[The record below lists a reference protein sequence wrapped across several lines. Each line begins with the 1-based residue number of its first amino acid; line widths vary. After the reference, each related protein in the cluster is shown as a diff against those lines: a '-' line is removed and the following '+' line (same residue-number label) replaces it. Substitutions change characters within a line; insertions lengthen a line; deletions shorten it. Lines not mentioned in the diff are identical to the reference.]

1 MRPSRT
7 LFIFGA
13 ILGLAYVLIA
23 VNHAWKP
30 QLGLDL
36 QGGQMVR
43 LQASTLQGGKPLTSD
58 SFALARD
65 IIDQRANGSG
75 VSGARV
81 TTDGGTGIDVSIPGK
96 GQASENIVKAIS
108 APSQLRFRLVVC
120 STGSDTVCQ
129 QLAKAAVGPV
139 AKRAPFANST
149 STAKPTPSVTAKP
162 AGSATPT
169 STATPTA
176 KAVPSSSTNDVISL
190 ADAQKYFQ
198 GAGLHEQETALAYE
212 NYVCG
217 TPVNDIPGEPLVTC
231 DQPDPNAKDASGNPL
246 PASQQG
252 LRKYLLTPAIIEGT
266 ELSSASYGQS
276 ANSASYEVDLS
287 LKDAGSKVFADTT
300 AYIAGTGGQ
309 FAITVDGQVVSAP
322 TASQRIGGGNAQI
335 TGNFTLDQAKSL
347 SNNLK
352 FGQLPVKFDVQEVQ
366 VIGPELAGSQLSA
379 GLWAGA
385 IGLLLVMI
393 FSLVY
398 YRGLGLVVIG
408 SLMFAG
414 AATYSLVALL
424 SKGAG
429 VTLDLPGIAGLIVA
443 VGITADSFIVYFE
456 RIRDEMRDGK
466 SMRVAVD
473 AAWLRARRTC
483 LAADS
488 VSLLAALTLYFFA
501 SNDVKGFAFMLGLS
515 TIIDL
520 VVFFYFTHPLVK
532 LLSLRRFFNRGHRLS
547 GLDARTLGVD
557 AITVGGNA

>member
-1 MRPSRT
+1 MASQTMRPSRT
-7 LFIFGA
+7 LIVFGA
-13 ILGLAYVLIA
+13 VLALAYILIA

-43 LQASTLQGGKPLTSD
+43 LKASAQQNGAKLNGD

-65 IIDQRANGSG
+65 IIDNRANGTG

-81 TTDGGTGIDVSIPGK
+81 TTDGGTGIDVAIPGK

-120 STGSDTVCQ
+120 STGSDTICQ
-129 QLAKAAVGPV
+129 QLAKSAVGPL
-139 AKRAPFANST
+139 APRAPFAAAST
-149 STAKPTPSVTAKP
+149 TAKPTPTAKP
-162 AGSATPT
+162 TT
-169 STATPTA
+169 SGTPTA
-176 KAVPSSSTNDVISL
+176 TASPTPSSAGDTMSL
-190 ADAQKYFQ
+190 ADAQKYFSST
-198 GAGLHEQETALAYE
+198 GLDEQAAATAYE
-212 NYVCG
+212 SYVCG
-217 TPVNDIPGEPLVTC
+217 TPVVDTPGLPLVTC
-231 DQPDPNAKDASGNPL
+231 DQPDPNAKDANGNPI
-246 PASQQG
+246 PASQQN
-252 LRKYLLTPAIIEGT
+252 LRKYMLTPAIIEGT
-266 ELSSASYGQS
+266 EISSASYGQ
-276 ANSASYEVDLS
+276 APNSASYEVDLS
-287 LKDAGSKVFADTT
+287 LKDTGSKVFADTT
-300 AYIAGTGGQ
+300 QYIAGTGGQ

-366 VIGPELAGSQLSA
+366 VIGPELAGNQLSA

-408 SLMFAG
+408 SLIFAG

-473 AAWLRARRTC
+473 SAWVRARRTC

-515 TIIDL
+515 TMIDL

-557 AITVGGNA
+557 AITVGGKA

>member
-1 MRPSRT
+1 MASQTMRPSRT

-13 ILGLAYVLIA
+13 ILALAYVLIG
-23 VNHAWKP
+23 VNNAWKP

-43 LQASTLQGGKPLTSD
+43 LKASTQQGGQTLTSD

-75 VSGARV
+75 VSGAKV
-81 TTDGGTGIDVSIPGK
+81 TTDGGSGIDVAIPGK

-120 STGSDTVCQ
+120 STGSDTICQ
-129 QLAKAAVGPV
+129 GLARSAVGPL
-139 AKRAPFANST
+139 AKRAPFASPST
-149 STAKPTPSVTAKP
+149 TAKPTPSASIKPTASTTP
-162 AGSATPT
+162 TATAAPSATP
-169 STATPTA
+169 S
-176 KAVPSSSTNDVISL
+176 DVMSL
-190 ADAQKYFQ
+190 ADAKKYFT
-198 GAGLHEQETALAYE
+198 GAGLDEQAAATAYE
-212 NYVCG
+212 SYICG
-217 TPVNDIPGEPLVTC
+217 TPVNDVPGKPLVTC
-231 DQPDPNAKDASGNPL
+231 DQPDPNAKDANGNPI
-246 PASQQG
+246 PAAQQG

-473 AAWLRARRTC
+473 AAWVRARRTC

-515 TIIDL
+515 TVIDL

-557 AITVGGNA
+557 AITVGGKA

>member
-1 MRPSRT
+1 MASQTMRPSRT
-7 LFIFGA
+7 LIVFGA
-13 ILGLAYVLIA
+13 VLALAYILIA
-23 VNHAWKP
+23 VNNAWKP

-36 QGGQMVR
+36 QGGQLVR
-43 LQASTLQGGKPLTSD
+43 LKASTQQGNDKLNSD

-65 IIDQRANGSG
+65 IIDQRANGTG

-81 TTDGGTGIDVSIPGK
+81 NTDGGTGIDVSIPGK

-120 STGSDTVCQ
+120 STGSDTICQ
-129 QLAKAAVGPV
+129 QLAKSAVGPL
-139 AKRAPFANST
+139 APRAPFAAAST
-149 STAKPTPSVTAKP
+149 TAKPTPTAKP
-162 AGSATPT
+162 ATTSTPSATASATP
-169 STATPTA
+169 
-176 KAVPSSSTNDVISL
+176 SSTSDVMSL
-190 ADAQKYFQ
+190 ADAQKYFSS
-198 GAGLHEQETALAYE
+198 AGLDEQAAATAYE
-212 NYVCG
+212 SYVCG
-217 TPVNDIPGEPLVTC
+217 TPVDDTPGKPLVTC
-231 DQPDPNAKDASGNPL
+231 DQPNPNAKDANGNPI

-252 LRKYLLTPAIIEGT
+252 LRKYMLTPAIIEGT
-266 ELSSASYGQS
+266 EISSASYGQ
-276 ANSASYEVDLS
+276 APNSASYEVDLS

-300 AYIAGTGGQ
+300 QYIAGTGGQ

-347 SNNLK
+347 ANNLK

-366 VIGPELAGSQLSA
+366 VIGPELAGNQLSA

-393 FSLVY
+393 FSMVY

-408 SLMFAG
+408 SLAFAG

-473 AAWLRARRTC
+473 SAWVRARRTC

-515 TIIDL
+515 TVIDL

-557 AITVGGNA
+557 AITVGGKA